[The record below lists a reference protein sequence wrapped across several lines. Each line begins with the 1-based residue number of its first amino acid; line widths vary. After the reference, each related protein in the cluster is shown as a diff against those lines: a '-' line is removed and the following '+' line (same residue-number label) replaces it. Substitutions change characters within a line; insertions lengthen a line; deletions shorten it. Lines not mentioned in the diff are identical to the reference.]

1 MAPAKTLRPVAGVRP
16 EYLKAFAEIVARV
29 AAKLAKS
36 PAQSLPV
43 RMYVAGGAAL
53 YLITGV
59 RVSEDIDATFSR
71 RLVLGE
77 DIEVSYRDTDDS
89 ARLLY
94 LDRNYNDTLGLLHQD
109 AYADSHPVRIPGID
123 AARVEVRILSPLDLA
138 VTKISRFSEQDRAD
152 IQLLAREGLIEAK
165 SLRRRSE
172 EALQDYVG
180 ALDSV
185 RTSIALACRI
195 VEAAAQ
201 PRRKR

>member
-1 MAPAKTLRPVAGVRP
+1 VKPNRGVRGA
-16 EYLKAFAEIVARV
+16 YLEAFSEIVGRV
-29 AAKLAKS
+29 ATKLAKS
-36 PAQSLPV
+36 PAESLPV
-43 RMYVAGGAAL
+43 SMYVAGGAAL

-77 DIEVSYRDTDDS
+77 DIEVSYRDTDGG

-94 LDRNYNDTLGLLHQD
+94 LDRNYNDTLGLMHQD
-109 AYADSHPVRIPGID
+109 AYADSLPVRIPGID

-152 IQLLAREGLIEAK
+152 IELLAREGLIDAK
-165 SLRRRSE
+165 SLRRRAE
-172 EALQDYVG
+172 EALESYVG

-185 RTSIALACRI
+185 RTSITLACRI

>member
-1 MAPAKTLRPVAGVRP
+1 MTPARTVRPVAGVRP
-16 EYLKAFAEIVARV
+16 EYLEAFAEIVGRV
-29 AAKLAKS
+29 AEKLAKS
-36 PAQSLPV
+36 PAASLPV

-77 DIEVSYRDTDDS
+77 DIEVSYRDTDGG

-94 LDRNYNDTLGLLHQD
+94 LDRNYNDTLGLLHED
-109 AYADSHPVRIPGID
+109 AYADSLPVRIPGID
-123 AARVEVRILSPLDLA
+123 AARVEVRILSPVDLA

-152 IQLLAREGLIEAK
+152 IELLAREGLIDAK
-165 SLRRRSE
+165 SLRRRAE

-180 ALDSV
+180 ALDAV